1 MRGEL
6 IALWVSQAV
15 GVGPHNSPTLQ
26 MPIMATIEGFGL
38 NWAMWTDQLL
48 LVSVG
53 TGAQEIHMY
62 MKELMNMSTAKVLFQ
77 ALTSLMNDCDDM
89 NRTILQLISQ
99 SQRVCMIDRETG
111 VYATT

>member
-1 MRGEL
+1 
-6 IALWVSQAV
+6 
-15 GVGPHNSPTLQ
+15 
-26 MPIMATIEGFGL
+26 MATIEGFGL

-99 SQRVCMIDRETG
+99 SRRVCMIDRETG